1 MSRFGPKLAGAGGFI
16 NITQNSRTVIFVG
29 TFTAGGLKIAVQDG
43 QLEILKEGRA
53 RKFVNQV
60 EQITFSGPYAAASDQ
75 NVLYVTERCVFRLTT
90 QGLELIE
97 VAPGVDLER
106 DILGQMD
113 FRPIVNHPVAMD
125 ARIFRPEPM
134 QLKDSLLA
142 IGLVDRMVY
151 DAARQTLFYNFH
163 GLQVRTRKDVED
175 VRLAAERMCE
185 PLGRKVAVVVN
196 YDDFHRRKRGRRLC
210 AHGGGAVAKVLHAR
224 VALHDQCLHAAQAG
238 RGAGKSRTGGAHLRN
253 PGRSAGGGASP
264 LTPGE
269 PRFTLGG

>member
-1 MSRFGPKLAGAGGFI
+1 VSRFGPKLAGAGGFI

-125 ARIFRPEPM
+125 ARIFRPSRCSSRTACSPSGWSIAWCTTRRDRPCSTIFTDCRCVPGKTWRTFASRPSGCASHWAGRSPWWSTMTIFIDENV
-134 QLKDSLLA
+134 
-142 IGLVDRMVY
+142 VDDYARMVEALSQKY
-151 DAARQTLFYNFH
+151 YTHVSRYTTSAFMRLKLGEALESRGLAAHIFETRGEALEAAR
-163 GLQVRTRKDVED
+163 
-175 VRLAAERMCE
+175 A
-185 PLGRKVAVVVN
+185 P
-196 YDDFHRRKRGRRLC
+196 
-210 AHGGGAVAKVLHAR
+210 
-224 VALHDQCLHAAQAG
+224 
-238 RGAGKSRTGGAHLRN
+238 
-253 PGRSAGGGASP
+253 
-264 LTPGE
+264 
-269 PRFTLGG
+269 